1 MIATADMFRASA
13 IPGRPR
19 PPTER
24 RRTQAAALTLVRTVV
39 TADELVRNVNRRLAA
54 RSDCEGLEVEA
65 GPLSA
70 GVPDLDGCNWNPGGL
85 RVRVAHG
92 ASTRDLAGVRQV
104 VDWARLHFD
113 LADSVTG

>member
-13 IPGRPR
+13 IPGRPATL
-19 PPTER
+19 TER
-24 RRTQAAALTLVRTVV
+24 RRTEAAALALVREVV
-39 TADELVRNVNRRLAA
+39 TADELVLNVNRRLAA

-70 GVPDLDGCNWNPGGL
+70 GVPDLDGCNWNAGGL

-92 ASTRDLAGVRQV
+92 SSTRALGGVRQV
-104 VDWARLHFD
+104 LDWARLHFD
-113 LADSVTG
+113 LADAG